1 MINDLLDRIEDLVQD
16 NTLLLVALNE
26 KDEEL
31 QLAKE
36 DEAALAQ
43 SGVEL
48 TAHNTQLQ
56 GQVHTLESENH
67 QLKIDHKGMTEL
79 YNAADAHGDALFAK
93 NQGLERASTTLLR
106 RSEDKKG
113 TYVARIA
120 GLEASVKREKQLSET
135 LLARRQDL
143 ERELAST
150 KEMHRVAQALVDEL
164 RDERLRLAGLYNA
177 AHAQANALHVKNT
190 SMQLQLDALRRAYG
204 ANSVDAVVKAVKA

>member
-79 YNAADAHGDALFAK
+79 YNDAHANGDALFAK
-93 NQGLERASTTLLR
+93 SQS
-106 RSEDKKG
+106 
-113 TYVARIA
+113 
-120 GLEASVKREKQLSET
+120 
-135 LLARRQDL
+135 L
-143 ERELAST
+143 ERELDSA
-150 KEMHRVAQALVDEL
+150 
-164 RDERLRLAGLYNA
+164 N
-177 AHAQANALHVKNT
+177 AQANALHVKNT